1 MAPDRFDSDSFY
13 VALDA
18 SGAVGHVAV
27 SRGPEVLAR
36 ARLDHRGQHAGAL
49 IPALHRSLENA
60 GVGRDQIA
68 GVVVGEGPGSFTGVR
83 VAAATAKGLARA
95 LRVPLWAVSSLA
107 AAAITSWDRG
117 SAVVRY
123 VLFDA
128 RADRVYAG
136 CYGMGGRGMQT
147 LVAPHATDL
156 RSVLASEVPPGA
168 EFVGDG
174 SVKHAAAIQG
184 AGFGVLE
191 GASADPTGDGLIAFL
206 AIQPDTSPVE
216 TLETWEPR
224 YLKPSSAERAPIA

>member
-1 MAPDRFDSDSFY
+1 MRQGRFDSDSFY
-13 VALDA
+13 AALDA
-18 SGAVGHVAV
+18 SGAIGHVAV

-49 IPALHRSLENA
+49 IPALHGSLERA
-60 GVGRDQIA
+60 GVERGEIA

-95 LRVPLWAVSSLA
+95 LGVPLWAVSSLA
-107 AAAITSWDRG
+107 AAALTSWHGGDP
-117 SAVVRY
+117 VVRY

-147 LVAPHATDL
+147 LVHPHATDL
-156 RSVLASEVPPGA
+156 RTVLAADVPPGA

-184 AGFGVLE
+184 AGFAVPEGV
-191 GASADPTGDGLIAFL
+191 SADSTGDGLLNFL
-206 AIQPDTSPVE
+206 AINPDVPPVAK
-216 TLETWEPR
+216 LETWEPR
-224 YLKPSSAERAPIA
+224 YLKPSSAERVSIG

>member
-1 MAPDRFDSDSFY
+1 MTPGGFESDAFY

-18 SGAVGHVAV
+18 SGALGHVAV
-27 SRGPEVLAR
+27 ARGPNVLAR
-36 ARLDHRGQHAGAL
+36 ARLDQRGQHAAGL
-49 IPALHRSLENA
+49 IPALHGSLEDA
-60 GVGRDQIA
+60 GVDRGHIA

-117 SAVVRY
+117 GPVIRY

-136 CYGMGGRGMQT
+136 CYGMGGRGIQT
-147 LVAPHATDL
+147 LIPPHATDL
-156 RSVLASEVPPGA
+156 RTVLAAEVPPGS

-174 SVKHAAAIQG
+174 SVKHSAAIES
-184 AGFGVLE
+184 AGFSMAEGVE
-191 GASADPTGDGLIAFL
+191 ADSTGDGLITFL
-206 AIQPDTSPVE
+206 AHHPDTSPVE

-224 YLKPSSAERAPIA
+224 YLKPSSAERASSA

>member
-1 MAPDRFDSDSFY
+1 MTPGRFASDSFY

-18 SGAVGHVAV
+18 SGAGGHVAV
-27 SRGPEVLAR
+27 SRGPHVLAR
-36 ARLDHRGQHAGAL
+36 ARLDYRGQHAGAL
-49 IPALHRSLENA
+49 IPALHGSREDA
-60 GVGRDQIA
+60 GVERGEIA

-95 LRVPLWAVSSLA
+95 LQVPLWAVSSLA
-107 AAAITSWDRG
+107 AAAITSWDGG
-117 SAVVRY
+117 SPVVRY

-147 LVAPHATDL
+147 LVRPHATDL
-156 RSVLASEVPPGA
+156 RTVLAAEVPPGA

-174 SVKHAAAIQG
+174 ATKHSAAIHG
-184 AGFGVLE
+184 AGFSVPEGVP
-191 GASADPTGDGLIAFL
+191 ADSTGDGLIRFL
-206 AIQPDTSPVE
+206 AIHSDISPVA

-224 YLKPSSAERAPIA
+224 YLKPSSAERASVS